1 LGPRSLAPLAPT
13 EITDAS
19 QLHQPIGQARAEQI
33 ARGLGLQRS
42 GALTEEQYLKFVSG
56 GGIGGNTDAAKLV
69 DASVRILTNTVGRP
83 LISNVNGV
91 PTPTVLAS
99 YGLIV
104 NEDGLLESPANSTA
118 PTRKV
123 NELLIPGGY
132 MGQWMR
138 ANGATST
145 LLMLYRSAYPALAFY
160 GALSQGISG
169 AAQLV
174 PNVSGGARTWVG
186 MSMAPTIWL
195 VNFALIYTLN
205 PDVAAFMPAYWA
217 PIPAPVATAV
227 RQSKSGQVAYS
238 DYASL
243 LG

>member
-1 LGPRSLAPLAPT
+1 LAPLAPT

-33 ARGLGLQRS
+33 AQGLGLQRS
-42 GALTEEQYLKFVSG
+42 GALTEEQYLEFISG
-56 GGIGGNTDAAKLV
+56 GGVGGKIDAAKLV

-83 LISNVNGV
+83 LISNVNGI

-104 NEDGLLESPANSTA
+104 NEDGLLESPANASA

-138 ANGATST
+138 ANGATSS

-169 AAQLV
+169 EAQLV
-174 PNVSGGARTWVG
+174 PNTKDGVRTTVG

-205 PDVAAFMPAYWA
+205 PDLAAFMPAYWA
-217 PIPAPVATAV
+217 PIPPPIVTAL
-227 RQSKSGQVAYS
+227 RRSEHGQVDYS
-238 DYASL
+238 AYASL